1 MESFVALFQSKQ
13 ESESFIC
20 GTIKL
25 ISELINDPISDA
37 INPQDSK
44 TSATNFKTRIVNEC
58 IKNRREEVRTGLDN
72 LMTCHSID
80 PPFLTDF
87 DWRLNYVFTSNK
99 MADMNEPLVKLDMK
113 LSHGSV
119 QSIEM
124 DGREITLLLNQ
135 LKSAREE
142 IQ

>member
-1 MESFVALFQSKQ
+1 MKSFVSLFQSKQ

-20 GTIKL
+20 ETIRL
-25 ISELINDPISDA
+25 ISELINDPINDP
-37 INPQDSK
+37 INTQDS
-44 TSATNFKTRIVNEC
+44 TSVTDEKTRIVNEC
-58 IKNRREEVRTGLDN
+58 IKSRREEVRAGLDN

-87 DWRLNYVFTSNK
+87 DWRVNFVFSSNR
-99 MADMNEPLVKLDMK
+99 MVDMNEPLVQLDLK

-119 QSIEM
+119 QRIEM
-124 DGREITLLLNQ
+124 NGKEVTLLLKE

-142 IQ
+142 TE